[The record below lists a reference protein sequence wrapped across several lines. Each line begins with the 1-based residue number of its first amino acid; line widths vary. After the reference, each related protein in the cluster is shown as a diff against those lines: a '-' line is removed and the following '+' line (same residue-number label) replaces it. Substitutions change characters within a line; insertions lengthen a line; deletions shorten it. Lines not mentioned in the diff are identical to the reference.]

1 MAFVTDNHDPSGLGM
16 FSKVGRFTS
25 EKYIIF
31 QKKDEILFNKR
42 KFLKVSTLPNLD
54 LVFFFTFF
62 FIRIYI
68 NKSNLRQKK
77 IKMIQNLTKKK
88 NYQRFYLILRKK
100 IRNKKLQ
107 KLKNLKKD
115 IEERRHNHFLR
126 CYLAIKSRRD
136 W

>member
-77 IKMIQNLTKKK
+77 IKMI
-88 NYQRFYLILRKK
+88 
-100 IRNKKLQ
+100 
-107 KLKNLKKD
+107 
-115 IEERRHNHFLR
+115 
-126 CYLAIKSRRD
+126 
-136 W
+136 